1 MEHSESSAETA
12 SSLADPNGFRYGA
25 AGANESELTIPR
37 ASLAPF
43 ELPPESPTNWHVHLE
58 LRPEELLALHRLGLT
73 KGAIAWREGMPAWQ
87 PLRESNDNIQLGSEV
102 LARAMD
108 SLEESAERAS
118 TMAQPGPQ
126 ESWSDAITIAS
137 DRGSEPVHEA
147 PQELLPPIDVDT
159 AAHILPPRVR
169 RATLPPTSPLFA
181 AGGRPHV
188 APVSAP
194 PRTGS
199 VVSTL
204 PPSGTPDAV
213 AALSLP
219 SAPRLPSF
227 SPEAAPVF
235 AAPALPSAP
244 PPATVFEPSVVTQP
258 GPSRRALWMGAIG
271 LAAASAFIGAFLSG
285 TFKTWSSEGAT
296 SAASRAPDK
305 PPAVST
311 ASEVAAKPAGV
322 SPISIEQLPLAG
334 AAAAAAESS
343 PTRASAASA
352 AGREKEQRASKDR
365 DRPRDT
371 QRESARAAAPEPPP
385 AAPEPSEPPSEGK
398 RAIMAAMAQAVSSPA
413 AERDAPES
421 APEPREPEPEPS
433 RASEGADLKAISRA
447 VGNAARSA
455 TSCGESPQSG
465 RVAITFSPSGAV
477 RSVQMEEAYAERDVG
492 ACVLRA
498 MGRAK
503 VSAFTGDPVT
513 VRKSVSW

>member
-1 MEHSESSAETA
+1 MEHSESSADAA

-25 AGANESELTIPR
+25 AGANEGELTIPR

-43 ELPPESPTNWHVHLE
+43 ELPAQTPTNWHVHLE

-73 KGAIAWREGMPAWQ
+73 KGAIAWREGMPEWQ
-87 PLRESNDNIQLGSEV
+87 PLRESSDNIQLGSEV
-102 LARAMD
+102 LARAMQ
-108 SLEESAERAS
+108 SLEESAERAGTS
-118 TMAQPGPQ
+118 PQPGPR

-137 DRGSEPVHEA
+137 DRGSEPAHEA
-147 PQELLPPIDVDT
+147 QELLPPIDVDT

-227 SPEAAPVF
+227 APEAAAGF

-244 PPATVFEPSVVTQP
+244 PPATVFEPSIVTQP

-285 TFKTWSSEGAT
+285 TFKSRSEGAT
-296 SAASRAPDK
+296 AAASAAPERALAAP
-305 PPAVST
+305 T
-311 ASEVAAKPAGV
+311 APEVAAKPAGV

-334 AAAAAAESS
+334 AAKAAAPESN
-343 PTRASAASA
+343 PARASAASA
-352 AGREKEQRASKDR
+352 PSRDKDRERASKER
-365 DRPRDT
+365 D
-371 QRESARAAAPEPPP
+371 SARASAPEPPR
-385 AAPEPSEPPSEGK
+385 AAPEPSEPPSDGK
-398 RAIMAAMAQAVSSPA
+398 RDIMAAMAQAASSPA
-413 AERDAPES
+413 PEREASE
-421 APEPREPEPEPS
+421 PEPREPEPS
-433 RASEGADLKAISRA
+433 KASEGADLKAISRA

-455 TSCGESPQSG
+455 ASCGESPQSG

-477 RSVQMEEAYAERDVG
+477 RSVQMEEPFAERDVG